1 MSAQKENFMY
11 MPIEKTEFLA
21 GLLWK
26 ELTEVIAESKRPEAV
41 INHDRINQL
50 QDLYLSVVKHRN
62 KINSNK

>member
-1 MSAQKENFMY
+1 MDAHKQNFMY
-11 MPIEKTEFLA
+11 MPIEKTEFLV

-26 ELTEVIAESKRPEAV
+26 ELTEVIAESKRPDAV
-41 INHDRINQL
+41 INHERINQL